1 MDSSFWSVSQSH
13 IYFFLQKVSTFNQK
27 KKKKEKLHLTSDLDT
42 EILDSVNEE
51 TLLFI
56 FINLFCLVTSKI
68 ITNYPEAKFN

>member
-27 KKKKEKLHLTSDLDT
+27 KKKEKLHLTSDLDT

-51 TLLFI
+51 TLLFV
-56 FINLFCLVTSKI
+56 FINLFCLVVSKI
-68 ITNYPEAKFN
+68 IIKYPEARFN